1 MDTVVGDD
9 TFDYTIDDS
18 YDDYDYDDTLHG
30 DYGYND
36 SSYVLNGHDY
46 DDNVFSDAF
55 IAWFLAFFLV
65 IAIVGLL
72 MGVFKIICNWK
83 IFAKAGQEGWKAI
96 IPIYNT
102 WTLCEIVGLEGWY
115 SLLQLIPC
123 IGFIVAF
130 VLKIVLSIRLSKCF
144 GKQGSYAIGLILLN
158 LIFSAIL
165 AFDKSEFRNYSS
177 EQQVAN

>member
-1 MDTVVGDD
+1 MDTVVGDNVY
-9 TFDYTIDDS
+9 DYSIDGS
-18 YDDYDYDDTLHG
+18 YGDYDYDGTLHG
-30 DYGYND
+30 DYSYDG
-36 SSYVLNGHDY
+36 SSFGAYDY
-46 DDNVFSDAF
+46 DDFFDGGFF
-55 IAWFLAFFLV
+55 IAWFMAFFAIIAVVGLV
-65 IAIVGLL
+65 I
-72 MGVFKIICNWK
+72 GVFKIICNWK
-83 IFAKAGQEGWKAI
+83 IFTKAGQEGWKAI

-115 SLLQLIPC
+115 SLLQLIPG
-123 IGFIVAF
+123 IGVIAAL

-144 GKQGSYAIGLILLN
+144 GKSEGYAVGLIFLD